1 MVEWRFPSNDYG
13 ENKGIND
20 SGVAM
25 FRGTPLR
32 SLAREICQNSLDAA
46 TGKKTIVEFNVFK
59 IKSSDIPGRDVLA
72 DTFNRC
78 LSFWGSQK
86 AKATKAFFSAAIDC
100 INGEECSVLR
110 ISDFNTTGLTGS
122 REEINTD
129 WTNLTKSSGASDKKG
144 TAGGSYGIGKFAP
157 FACSL
162 LSTVF
167 YSTYDIHEERASQG
181 VARLV
186 TFTRPDGQNTQGTG
200 YFGEEKNI
208 PVYEEMHL
216 DPLFSRQSG
225 QYGTDIFIA
234 GYKYGGEDW
243 QRDIIVSLLDG
254 FMGAFWNEKLEV
266 LVGDIKINKENL
278 GEVIDEYRDDLTGY
292 ADKYYNVLI
301 SDDTVWKTDNFLG
314 MGEVKLGLLLG
325 VPDAPNRIAMIRQTG
340 MKIMDKDRLPGH
352 VPFMGIMFIDGQEIN
367 EKLRVIENPE
377 HTKWEPDRSTNP
389 IASRQLLKAINDFIK
404 EQIEALINSGSGES
418 IDAIGVG
425 TYIPDEPD
433 ESDEK
438 AVKEVVS
445 DKVLDVEVKKVKQ
458 KSTSQS
464 IPGDLDSSSK
474 DTPGAHMEPG
484 GNEQEWFHPGGKTE
498 HPKSKPGQPAH
509 SEAGGEE
516 KAPKRISVSAE
527 KFVCMCINKN
537 EGRYMLRVTPNKD
550 GTDGVI
556 ELFLSAETQ
565 RYPAPIKNATV
576 IGGTASVE
584 GHRIKGLSFVKG
596 KDLRLSIEI
605 DYSDYCSMEVGLYAT
620 SK

>member
-1 MVEWRFPSNDYG
+1 MIEWRFPSNDYG

-46 TGKKTIVEFNVFK
+46 TGNKTIVHFNVFN
-59 IKSSDIPGRDVLA
+59 IKTDNIPGKTVLE

-86 AKATKAFFSAAIDC
+86 AKATKTFFTAALDC
-100 INGEECSVLR
+100 IKSEECSVLR

-157 FACSL
+157 FACSN

-200 YFGEEKNI
+200 YFGEERNTPI
-208 PVYEEMHL
+208 YEEMHL
-216 DPLFSRQSG
+216 DPAFARKTG

-254 FMGAFWNEKLEV
+254 FIGAFWNEKLEV
-266 LVGDIKINKENL
+266 AVGSIVINKENL
-278 GEVIDEYRDDLTGY
+278 GDIIDEYRDDLTGY
-292 ADKYYNVLI
+292 AEKYYDVLT
-301 SDDTVWKTDNFLG
+301 SEETVWKTENFLG

-325 VPDAPNRIAMIRQTG
+325 VSDAPNRIAMIRQTG

-352 VPFMGIMFIDGQEIN
+352 VPLMGIMFINGQEIN
-367 EKLRVIENPE
+367 ERLRVIENPE
-377 HTKWEPDRSTNP
+377 HTKWEPDRSSNP
-389 IASRQLLKAINDFIK
+389 IAAKQLLKAINDYIK
-404 EQIEALINSGSGES
+404 EQIEELINSGSDES

-425 TYIPDEPD
+425 AYLPDDLDDSE
-433 ESDEK
+433 EK
-438 AVKEVVS
+438 AVDEVVS
-445 DKVLDVEVKKVKQ
+445 DKVLEVEVTKAKQ
-458 KSTSQS
+458 KSTSQN
-464 IPGDLDSSSK
+464 
-474 DTPGAHMEPG
+474 TPGNHDASSEETKDSHMEPG
-484 GNEQEWFHPGGKTE
+484 GEDEEWFHPGGKTD
-498 HPKSKPGQPAH
+498 HPESKPGQPAH
-509 SEAGGEE
+509 SEPGGED
-516 KAPKRISVSAE
+516 KTNTRINVSAE
-527 KFVCMCINKN
+527 KFVCMCVSKD
-537 EGRYMLRVTPNKD
+537 EGKYMLRVTPSKD
-550 GTDGVI
+550 STNGVI

-565 RYPAPIKNATV
+565 RYPAPIKKASL
-576 IGGTASVE
+576 IGGEVSVE
-584 GHRIKGLSFVKG
+584 GNKIVGVPFVKSS
-596 KDLRLSIEI
+596 DLRLSIEI
-605 DYSDYCSMEVGLYAT
+605 DYADYCSMEVSLYAVE
-620 SK
+620 K